1 MTTGL
6 STVNLANKWLD
17 MLRAVAFTA
26 PTNVYAK
33 LHIGDP
39 GSVGTANPCTF
50 TTRSQVT
57 WSAAAAGAL
66 AISNTP
72 SWTLSGLGG
81 GGETVTHIS
90 LWDNVSAG
98 NFVWSIALSASKAV
112 VNTDVLN
119 LTSCSLSL
127 APLAA

>member
-6 STVNLANKWLD
+6 ATTTLANKWLD

-26 PTNVYAK
+26 PTTVHAK

-39 GSVGTANPCTF
+39 GAAGTANPCTF

-57 WSAAAAGAL
+57 WSAAAAAAL

-72 SWTLSGLGG
+72 SWTLSGLAG

-90 LWDNVSAG
+90 LWDNSTAG
-98 NFVWSIALSASKAV
+98 NFLWSIQLSASKAV

-119 LTSCSLSL
+119 LTSCTLSL